1 MCEGSEGVEDVCGT
15 DGEVMSQWG
24 YSGPPSPV
32 GLTGMGFV
40 GRVEGQTRWCS
51 RDCEDMKTPRPGHEC

>member
-15 DGEVMSQWG
+15 DGEFMSQWG

-32 GLTGMGFV
+32 GLTGMGSYLL
-40 GRVEGQTRWCS
+40 GRVEGHTRL
-51 RDCEDMKTPRPGHEC
+51 GVLGIANI